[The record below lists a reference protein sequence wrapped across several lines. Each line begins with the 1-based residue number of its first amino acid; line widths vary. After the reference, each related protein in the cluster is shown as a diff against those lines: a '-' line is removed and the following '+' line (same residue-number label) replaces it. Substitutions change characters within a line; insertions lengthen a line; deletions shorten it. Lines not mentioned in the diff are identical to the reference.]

1 MRRTSGFAALFAI
14 GVLAFATLANAQ
26 VLPPI
31 KAANLNKQ
39 AVSWPA
45 GLPAARTILLVA
57 FDRKQQ
63 TQIDGWVAGMKL
75 KAPGS
80 PAWFEVPLIKDP
92 GGFIRGFIDGGMRR
106 GIPSTAD
113 RARVVTLYGD
123 KKKLMASMGLTSDAV
138 VHVLIVERSGRI
150 VERVSGAYSAAGA
163 TRILSALK

>member
-1 MRRTSGFAALFAI
+1 MLSSGLLAFAALAS
-14 GVLAFATLANAQ
+14 AQ
-26 VLPPI
+26 VLPPV
-31 KAANLNKQ
+31 KATNLNKQ
-39 AVSWPA
+39 PVSWPA

-63 TQIDGWVAGMKL
+63 AQIDGWVAGMKL

-106 GIPSTAD
+106 GIPNVED
-113 RARVVTLYGD
+113 RAHVVTLYGD

-150 VERVSGAYSAAGA
+150 VERVSGCYSAAGA
-163 TRILSALK
+163 ERIFRALK